1 MSGLSVATIKS
12 PEFIN
17 ITSVS
22 PLISKCEVKVL
33 YLGENRN
40 RSYITREVATNMAQ
54 TLPGTPIVG
63 YYSENKEDFGDH
75 GDQMI
80 IDGDGL
86 RFNCLTKPYGFVPTD
101 TKIWFKEFEDTDEFG
116 NKVLREYLMCEGYLW
131 TEQYKEAQTVINEGR
146 PHSMELD
153 EKTLKGHWSTDNNR
167 GIEFFIINDAIFSK
181 LCILGEDVEPCFE
194 GSSVTAP
201 EVSSSFTLKADEF
214 TSTLFSMMKELKEL
228 TFSLKEQGGNSM
240 ATLNEDVQAP
250 ENTAP
255 ATSEFTENPAP
266 EAETAAP
273 AEGNENFTA
282 EQGTNE
288 QQVSTENQ
296 NNVEEFKKNEEEDK
310 KPEDNKEGEDD
321 KNKDTDKNDDSE
333 EEEDDKKKPAKNELA
348 DSEDKYSVLEQEFNE
363 LKDKYAS
370 LEQQNAEL
378 LSFKKEVEDKEKDAL
393 IAQFYMLSEED
404 KKDVIENKSQYSL
417 DDIEAKL
424 SVICVRKKVNFE
436 NNDSEAEQTPALT
449 TFNLDSVE
457 SSNLPAWLKAVEDH
471 KENRN
476 N

>member
-17 ITSVS
+17 ITSVN

-101 TKIWFKEFEDTDEFG
+101 TKIWFKEFEDTDDFG

-131 TEQYKEAQTVINEGR
+131 TEQYKEAQSVINEGR

-266 EAETAAP
+266 DAQTAAP

-282 EQGTNE
+282 EQGKNE

-310 KPEDNKEGEDD
+310 KPEDDKEGEDN
-321 KNKDTDKNDDSE
+321 KNEDAKEDDNK

-348 DSEDKYSVLEQEFNE
+348 DGEDKYSVLEKEFNE

-393 IAQFYMLSEED
+393 IAQFYMLSDED

-436 NNDSEAEQTPALT
+436 NNDSEAEQTPAVT

-457 SSNLPAWLKAVEDH
+457 SSDLPAWLKAVEDH
-471 KENRN
+471 EKNRD
-476 N
+476 

>member
-1 MSGLSVATIKS
+1 MSGISVATIKS

-17 ITSVS
+17 ITSIS

-33 YLGENRN
+33 YVGANRN
-40 RSYITREVATNMAQ
+40 RSYITKEVATEMAQ

-101 TKIWFKEFEDTDEFG
+101 TRIWFKEFEDTDEFG

-131 TEQYKEAQTVINEGR
+131 TEQYKEAQVVMNEGR

-255 ATSEFTENPAP
+255 ATPEVVENPAP
-266 EAETAAP
+266 EPEVAAP
-273 AEGNENFTA
+273 AEENVNENFSA

-296 NNVEEFKKNEEEDK
+296 NNVEEFKKNEEDEEN
-310 KPEDNKEGEDD
+310 KPENEGGNDD
-321 KNKDTDKNDDSE
+321 ENKDDE
-333 EEEDDKKKPAKNELA
+333 EDKKKPAKNELEN
-348 DSEDKYSVLEQEFNE
+348 SNNEDKYSVLEQQFNE
-363 LKDKYAS
+363 LTEKYAS

-378 LSFKKEVEDKEKDAL
+378 LAFKKEVEDKEKDAL
-393 IAQFYMLSEED
+393 IAQFYMLSDED
-404 KKDVIENKSQYSL
+404 KKEVIENKANYSL
-417 DDIEAKL
+417 EDIEAKL

-436 NNDSEAEQTPALT
+436 NNDSEAEQKPAV
-449 TFNLDSVE
+449 TFNLNSVE
-457 SSNLPAWLKAVEDH
+457 SDDLPAWLKAVENH
-471 KENRN
+471 GNRN

>member
-17 ITSVS
+17 ITSIS

-40 RSYITREVATNMAQ
+40 RSYITKEVATNMAQ

-75 GDQMI
+75 GEQMI

-131 TEQYKEAQTVINEGR
+131 TEQYKEAQSVINEGR

-255 ATSEFTENPAP
+255 ATSEFAENPAP
-266 EAETAAP
+266 ENEAAAP
-273 AEGNENFTA
+273 TETNENFSA

-296 NNVEEFKKNEEEDK
+296 NNVEEFKKNEEEEKEDE
-310 KPEDNKEGEDD
+310 KPADESGNE
-321 KNKDTDKNDDSE
+321 NKNDE
-333 EEEDDKKKPAKNELA
+333 EKDEDEDKKKPTKNEL
-348 DSEDKYSVLEQEFNE
+348 EDGENKYSILEEKFNE
-363 LKDKYAS
+363 LTEKYAS

-378 LSFKKEVEDKEKDAL
+378 LAFKNAVEDKEKDAL
-393 IAQFYMLSEED
+393 IAQFYMLSDED
-404 KKDVIENKSQYSL
+404 KKDVIENKSKYSL
-417 DDIEAKL
+417 EDIEAKL

-436 NNDSEAEQTPALT
+436 SNNDSEAEQKPAV

-457 SSNLPAWLKAVEDH
+457 SDNLPAWLKAVEDH
-471 KENRN
+471 NNRN